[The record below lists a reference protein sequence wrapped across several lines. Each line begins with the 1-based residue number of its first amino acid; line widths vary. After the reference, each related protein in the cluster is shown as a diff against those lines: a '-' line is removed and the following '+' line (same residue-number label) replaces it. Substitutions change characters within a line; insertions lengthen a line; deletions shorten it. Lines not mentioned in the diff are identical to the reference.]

1 MAIGN
6 DQVDVGITATAI
18 VTDDSD
24 GQRVVIRNMSSNRSV
39 YLGDENVTIENG
51 HELVKDKSID
61 LFLGPGEEIYG
72 VVVEATEPV
81 CYLATMNE

>member
-6 DQVDVGITATAI
+6 EQITIGTTATAI
-18 VTDDSD
+18 ITDDYD
-24 GQRVVIRNMSSNRSV
+24 GQRVVIRNMSSSRSV
-39 YLGDENVTIENG
+39 FIGDSDVTINDG
-51 HELVKDKSID
+51 HELIKDSNIE

-72 VVVEATEPV
+72 VVAEGTETV